1 MLSSFKGCVILFGSL
16 HVAKSHKRS
25 SMEGRCSDLVQDAP
39 ANYFISGEGCSVA
52 CMWSKKSYGSPRKER
67 VRGFASGDILY
78 ALSFQGLSIPHWLL
92 LCGRS
97 GWEVNPGLVRAGRC
111 IRG

>member
-39 ANYFISGEGCSVA
+39 ANYFISGEACSVA
-52 CMWSKKSYGSPRKER
+52 CMWSKKFMAPLGRKEL
-67 VRGFASGDILY
+67 GDLLQETFCMLY
-78 ALSFQGLSIPHWLL
+78 LFKGCLFLIGCSYVEG
-92 LCGRS
+92 
-97 GWEVNPGLVRAGRC
+97 RAGR
-111 IRG
+111 